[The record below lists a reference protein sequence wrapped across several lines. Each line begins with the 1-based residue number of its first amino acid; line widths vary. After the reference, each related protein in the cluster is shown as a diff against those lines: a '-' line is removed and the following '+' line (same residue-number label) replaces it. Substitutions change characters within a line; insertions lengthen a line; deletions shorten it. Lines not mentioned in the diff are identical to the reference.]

1 MNVIGQ
7 VLKIISS
14 TDPTKVGRKG
24 KVLLESAATLVID
37 SGGKTIRVEK
47 LGLAFQLLD
56 SGRVLTGEDVAGR
69 LQDRL
74 GRAAA

>member
-7 VLKIISS
+7 MLKIISS

-24 KVLLESAATLVID
+24 KVLLESASTLVID